1 MQAFDAIVVTKVIG
15 HPGSFLFKE
24 VRLLQLFGPPI
35 IIIIITITTITTIVT
50 IIIIIITITTI
61 TTIVTIIIIII
72 IIAITTIVVII
83 TITTTRKNSGLS
95 YYLNCTL
102 RIR

>member
-1 MQAFDAIVVTKVIG
+1 MDDSSVVHHNDGDDGDGDDVQAFDAIVVTKVIG

-24 VRLLQLFGPPI
+24 VRLLQLFGPS
-35 IIIIITITTITTIVT
+35 IIITIIA
-50 IIIIIITITTI
+50 
-61 TTIVTIIIIII
+61 

>member
-1 MQAFDAIVVTKVIG
+1 MDDSSVVHHDDGDDGGDDGDGDDVQAFDAIVVTKVIG

-24 VRLLQLFGPPI
+24 VRLLQLFGPS
-35 IIIIITITTITTIVT
+35 IIITIIT
-50 IIIIIITITTI
+50 II
-61 TTIVTIIIIII
+61 
-72 IIAITTIVVII
+72 TIVVII